1 MKLGHMQTFLFDMDG
16 TVYLEN
22 RLFPGVLEF
31 FDFLREHGRHFYF
44 LTNNSSRHALFYA
57 AKLQKLGLSWCTPSH
72 IITSGE
78 ACIFHLRK
86 RNPRARIFLLGTKD
100 LEMEFLRAGFTLV
113 QNHPDF
119 VVLGFDKTLT
129 YQKLDRACAFIR
141 EGIPFFATHPDFAC
155 PGEDRP
161 ILDMGCIIKAIEAF
175 TGRPPQIFGKPYPE
189 MIEYALWRT
198 GGEKETMA
206 MVGDRLYTD
215 IAMGKKAGITAI
227 LVLTGETKAE
237 DLATSP
243 WQPDFV
249 FPSLREL
256 HQALE
261 KEMRYS

>member
-1 MKLGHMQTFLFDMDG
+1 MKLSTLQIFLFDMDG
-16 TVYLEN
+16 TVYLED

-31 FDFLREHGRHFYF
+31 FEFLRQHGCRFYF
-44 LTNNSSRHALFYA
+44 LTNNSSHHALFYA
-57 AKLQKLGLSWCTPSH
+57 TKLQKLGLSWCTSSH
-72 IITSGE
+72 IITSAE

-129 YQKLDRACAFIR
+129 YRKLDRACAFIR
-141 EGIPFFATHPDFAC
+141 QGVPFFATHPDFAC

-175 TGRPPQIFGKPYPE
+175 TGTSPQIFGKPYPE

-198 GGEKETMA
+198 GGRKETMA

-215 IAMGKKAGITAI
+215 IAMGKNAGITSI

-237 DLATSP
+237 DLVSSP

-249 FPSLREL
+249 FLSLKEL
-256 HQALE
+256 HQTLV
-261 KEMRYS
+261 KEMNTS